1 MEPAKASRIC
11 SRPLVNA
18 AEAHYS
24 VADLVRKGTHA
35 LLGGNGTN
43 LRTRNP
49 SGCQA
54 PQTGRAKAARVQA
67 KRLTDGELL
76 TKLRSFGIEVDRAWL
91 GRECERALSAE
102 EIAGQ
107 LMDQNGSRGEE
118 SDWIWI
124 CVTAL
129 WQRWFPDQPSFEA
142 LDDKIQTG
150 YKLLES
156 GAVAACRVWLE
167 AWSDVLFILDKAGM
181 QSIQDFDGRFRG
193 TESLFNWIQ
202 DLEDELWNAGLDD
215 RQFLTA
221 RIALCEE
228 ALRRF
233 RSDDDLMTENR
244 RRALA
249 ESYYELGE
257 TDKAEALYR
266 GWLHLDPRWGWGW
279 IGWSDCYRFT
289 RTERRD
295 WSRSEQILREG
306 LSIAEVRD
314 RADIA
319 DRLADACEEQGR
331 GEEAAVYRRRAKRS
345 AETVEMSPS
354 VSSAGKILR
363 QKAQVNIG
371 GAGLPLGEMSNI
383 AAMLRGRSASPSVTN
398 QKVGRNEPC
407 PCGSGKKFKKCC
419 GA

>member
-1 MEPAKASRIC
+1 
-11 SRPLVNA
+11 
-18 AEAHYS
+18 
-24 VADLVRKGTHA
+24 
-35 LLGGNGTN
+35 
-43 LRTRNP
+43 
-49 SGCQA
+49 
-54 PQTGRAKAARVQA
+54 
-67 KRLTDGELL
+67 L

-107 LMDQNGSRGEE
+107 LMDQNGSRGEQ

-129 WQRWFPDQPSFEA
+129 WQRWFPDQPCFEA

-202 DLEDELWNAGLDD
+202 DLEDELWNAALDD

-354 VSSAGKILR
+354 VSSAGKILG